1 MLCPGGGCTRYR
13 QEHIGMGGVSQVG
26 GVREC
31 EAVRVG
37 GASSLEGEE
46 GSRGTLPW
54 GPAAV

>member
-1 MLCPGGGCTRYR
+1 
-13 QEHIGMGGVSQVG
+13 MGSVSQVG
-26 GVREC
+26 GVREF

-46 GSRGTLPW
+46 GSRGTLPC